1 MMRQNYHLDNAI
13 SKAGEDTK
21 LWQTEKG
28 IVEIGKNTL
37 AIQVILHDHVR
48 GYIFHGHGKLL
59 LDTIVETEE
68 GAVGKPV
75 EKEIDD
81 PFIMLGNAERTG
93 QNLNPA
99 SPEDLA
105 EAGYPDSREFVA
117 KAEEL
122 LNRFS
127 KKGRI
132 RYHGCSCDGDGLIFA
147 FENESGNLD
156 FLLANDAEVVYKAM
170 DTVFISNRAKTILK
184 NCDFVCI
191 SNEKSVIVK
200 R

>member
-1 MMRQNYHLDNAI
+1 MMWQNYGLGGTV
-13 SKAGEDTK
+13 SKSTENTR

-28 IVEIGKNTL
+28 NVEIGKNTL

-48 GYIFHGHGKLL
+48 GYIFHGHGRLL
-59 LDTIVETEE
+59 LDTIVETKE
-68 GAVGKPV
+68 GAVGTPV

-93 QNLNPA
+93 QNLNSA
-99 SPEDLA
+99 SAEDLA

-117 KAEEL
+117 KGEEL

-147 FENESGNLD
+147 FENEGGNLD
-156 FLLANDAEVVYKAM
+156 LLLANDAEVVYKAM

-184 NCDFVCI
+184 SCDFVCI
-191 SNEKSVIVK
+191 SNGKSVIVK